1 MNNQAFIEEK
11 YEDVTQKTAK
21 KFDIFPHKGN
31 TSIAIVSVV
40 HCSFIKKK
48 KNNPECV
55 ICQKILNNFAFSFSI
70 QKHNSR

>member
-40 HCSFIKKK
+40 HCSFI
-48 KNNPECV
+48 
-55 ICQKILNNFAFSFSI
+55 
-70 QKHNSR
+70 

>member
-1 MNNQAFIEEK
+1 MNNQALEEK

-21 KFDIFPHKGN
+21 KFDIFPQKGN

-40 HCSFIKKK
+40 HCSFILKK

-55 ICQKILNNFAFSFSI
+55 ICQKILNSFAFSFSI

>member
-21 KFDIFPHKGN
+21 KYDIFPHKGN

-40 HCSFIKKK
+40 HCSFIKKTK
-48 KNNPECV
+48 KTIRNV
-55 ICQKILNNFAFSFSI
+55 LFVRKF
-70 QKHNSR
+70 

>member
-31 TSIAIVSVV
+31 TSIA
-40 HCSFIKKK
+40 KKK

>member
-31 TSIAIVSVV
+31 TSIA
-40 HCSFIKKK
+40 KKK
-48 KNNPECV
+48 KQSGMCYLSE
-55 ICQKILNNFAFSFSI
+55 NF
-70 QKHNSR
+70 K

>member
-31 TSIAIVSVV
+31 SSIAIVSVV
-40 HCSFIKKK
+40 HCSFIYKKK
-48 KNNPECV
+48 TKQSGMCYLSE
-55 ICQKILNNFAFSFSI
+55 NF
-70 QKHNSR
+70 K